1 MKFDYYAEL
10 ASMPAC
16 PTDLKSPAGLVSG
29 FADGCTV
36 WSTRSDNE
44 KNVAR
49 ECYRKHAKQL
59 STLQLPEELK
69 LDTSLSSPPDET
81 WIGFEIRFKLQRP
94 WYSKDNRPF
103 HVFDNPLRKDRV
115 FGVPYMSATSWK
127 GLLRWACR
135 MQSGLIGHLED
146 HNGRMDGWWDEPW
159 IVHLFGNEKDEKK
172 DFKQGALSFYPT
184 WFEKIDFEV
193 INPHS
198 RAKRAGTQPIYYEVV
213 PPKTNGLLRLL
224 YAPHPGAATRDKVDP
239 SKALC
244 NLLDVTETLLVSY
257 GISAKRTAGWGTA
270 KIEVWKAF
278 KRNQSPIEKSS
289 LPDFKDAVQT
299 WVPSEVK
306 AR

>member
-1 MKFDYYAEL
+1 
-10 ASMPAC
+10 
-16 PTDLKSPAGLVSG
+16 
-29 FADGCTV
+29 
-36 WSTRSDNE
+36 
-44 KNVAR
+44 
-49 ECYRKHAKQL
+49 
-59 STLQLPEELK
+59 
-69 LDTSLSSPPDET
+69 
-81 WIGFEIRFKLQRP
+81 
-94 WYSKDNRPF
+94 
-103 HVFDNPLRKDRV
+103 
-115 FGVPYMSATSWK
+115 
-127 GLLRWACR
+127 

-224 YAPHPGAATRDKVDP
+224 YAP
-239 SKALC
+239 
-244 NLLDVTETLLVSY
+244 LLDAVERENVNTDKTICCLLDAIEILLASY

-270 KIEVWKAF
+270 KIEAWKAF
-278 KRNQSPIEKSS
+278 KKDQSPIEKSS
-289 LPDFKDAVQT
+289 LPDFKDAVQS
-299 WVPSEVK
+299 WVSSEVK